1 MEKQNIENPLLNYG
15 IDLTQKAREG
25 KLDKVWGREEEI
37 LRAVQVLSRRK
48 KNNLV
53 LVGNPG
59 CGKTAIAEML
69 AQKIADKDIPHIL
82 QGKTIFSLDI
92 PSIVAGTQYRG
103 QMEERLKAITNYL
116 AVNPDVIIFID
127 EIHIIMESNSS
138 NSMSIANILKPYLTN
153 GTIQC
158 IGATTHDEH
167 KKHFEKDAA
176 MSRRFQKLSID
187 DPSAEVTVKILE
199 NCKGQYEDF
208 HQVVYPQ
215 EVLNKIP
222 HLAKRFLIDRHLPDS
237 AIDIMDETGA
247 KATIDSMVVPV
258 KITKLEEEI
267 AELNRQKIVMIKDE
281 KWSEIV
287 ELKKLAK
294 KCENA
299 LAREMVKWEAKRNDN
314 RPVISEMDVL
324 KVISSLSKVPL
335 DKLTSQGLSKIET
348 LKKAFKQL
356 SGQDEAKQAILK
368 ALKRSMIGLSNEN
381 KPVASFLFM
390 GKTGVG
396 KSQIAKLI
404 AENWFDGSLVRLDM
418 SEFMEKISGS
428 ALTGAAPGY
437 VGYDK
442 GGRFEEVRR
451 NPYSVVLF
459 DEIEKAHPEIL
470 NTLLQILDDGQIT
483 DSSGRLISFRNCI
496 IIMTSNLGAKE
507 VAVKSVGFGAKENK
521 LVEKSLESAKKF
533 FSPEI
538 WNRIDMPVVF
548 EELTPDHISEIVEI
562 ELEKVKTRLASK
574 NITLKVSKKV
584 KEFLAE
590 KGYSEA
596 YGARHLSR
604 AVQEYLVDGLTEHL
618 LENDTVQDCSV
629 SVNITDE
636 TLTFKLV

>member
-15 IDLTQKAREG
+15 VDLTEKAREG
-25 KLDKVWGREEEI
+25 KLDTVWGREEEI

-69 AQKIADKDIPHIL
+69 AQKIADKDIPHVL
-82 QGKTIFSLDI
+82 QNKTIFSLDI

-103 QMEERLKAITNYL
+103 QMEERLKTITNYL
-116 AVNPDVIIFID
+116 ALHPEIIIFID
-127 EIHIIMESNSS
+127 EIHIIMESSS
-138 NSMSIANILKPYLTN
+138 NNSMSIANILKPYLTN
-153 GTIQC
+153 GVIQC

-176 MSRRFQKLSID
+176 MSRRFQKLSIE
-187 DPSAEVTVKILE
+187 DPTAEVTVKILE
-199 NCKGQYEDF
+199 NCKAQYENF
-208 HQVVYPQ
+208 HQVEYPDEIIQ
-215 EVLNKIP
+215 KIP
-222 HLAKRFLIDRHLPDS
+222 TLAKRFLIDRHLPDS
-237 AIDIMDETGA
+237 AIDVLDETGA
-247 KATIDSMVVPV
+247 KATIESMVVPV
-258 KITKLEEEI
+258 KITKLEEDI
-267 AELNRQKIVMIKDE
+267 ATFNKQKFTLIKEE
-281 KWSEIV
+281 KWSEII
-287 ELKKLAK
+287 ELKKTVK

-299 LAREMVKWEAKRNDN
+299 LNREMVKWEAKRNDN
-314 RPVISEMDVL
+314 RTVITEMDVL

-335 DKLTSQGLSKIET
+335 DKLTSQGGSKIEA

-356 SGQDEAKQAILK
+356 SGQEEAKQAILK

-396 KSQIAKLI
+396 KTQIAKII
-404 AENWFDGSLVRLDM
+404 ADNWYDGSLIKLDM
-418 SEFMEKISGS
+418 SEFMEKISTS

-442 GGRFEEVRR
+442 GGRFEEVRK

-459 DEIEKAHPEIL
+459 DEIEKAHPDVL
-470 NTLLQILDDGQIT
+470 NTFLQILDDGQIT
-483 DSSGRLISFRNCI
+483 DSSGRLISFKNCI

-507 VAVKSVGFGAKENK
+507 VGVKSVGFGIEENK

-533 FSPEI
+533 FKPEI

-562 ELEKVKTRLASK
+562 EIEKVKTRIASK
-574 NITLKVSKKV
+574 NITIKVNKKV

-590 KGYSEA
+590 NGYSPD
-596 YGARHLSR
+596 YGARYLSR
-604 AVQEYLVDGLTEHL
+604 CVQEHLVDGLTEFL
-618 LENDTVQDCSV
+618 LDNDTTQDCNV
-629 SVNITDE
+629 SVNMASDK
-636 TLTFKLV
+636 LVFKLA